1 MAKFYE
7 KLNDKHVAFIKAQKM
22 FFVATAPL
30 SDAGRVNLSP
40 KGYDSFRV
48 IGPNRVAY
56 ADLGGSGAETLAH
69 VRENGRITFMFCA
82 HEGAANIMRLYGRGE
97 VMQFNDPGFADEIV
111 KFPPGLERARDIIFA
126 DITQVQDSCGWGVPF
141 YEFKGERDLLTR
153 YIENRPVEEWHES
166 RLAKNAQSID
176 GLPGMIRPP
185 NAAKA
190 GE

>member
-1 MAKFYE
+1 MAKFYGA
-7 KLNDKHVAFIKAQKM
+7 LNDKHVAFIMAQKM

-82 HEGAANIMRLYGRGE
+82 YEGAPNIMRLYGRGS
-97 VMQFNDPGFADEIV
+97 VMQFNDPGFAKEIAL
-111 KFPPGLERARDIIFA
+111 FPPGHERARDIIFA
-126 DITQVQDSCGWGVPF
+126 DLTAVQDSCGWAVPF
-141 YEFKGERDLLTR
+141 MEYKGERDQLRR
-153 YIENRPVEEWHES
+153 YIDHMDVDAWHES
-166 RLAKNAQSID
+166 RLTKNATSID
-176 GLPGMIRPP
+176 GLPGLIRSD
-185 NAAKA
+185 NATKA
-190 GE
+190 AE

>member
-1 MAKFYE
+1 MAKFYDQ
-7 KLNDKHVAFIKAQKM
+7 LNDKHVAFIKAQKM

-82 HEGAANIMRLYGRGE
+82 YEGAANIMRLYGRGE
-97 VMQFNDPGFADEIV
+97 VMQFNDPGFAEEIA
-111 KFPPGLERARDIIFA
+111 KFSSGLERARDIIFA
-126 DITQVQDSCGWGVPF
+126 DIRQVQDSCGWGVPF
-141 YEFKGERDLLTR
+141 YEFKGERDQLTR

-166 RLAKNAQSID
+166 RLTKNALSID
-176 GLPGMIRPP
+176 GLPALQR
-185 NAAKA
+185 ARAVD
-190 GE
+190 

>member
-1 MAKFYE
+1 MAKFYDQ
-7 KLNDKHVAFIKAQKM
+7 LNDKHVAFIKAQKM

-82 HEGAANIMRLYGRGE
+82 YEGAANIMRLYGRGE
-97 VMQFNDPGFADEIV
+97 VMQFNDPGFAEEIA
-111 KFPPGLERARDIIFA
+111 KFSPGLERARDIIFA
-126 DITQVQDSCGWGVPF
+126 DIRQVQDSCGWGVPF
-141 YEFKGERDLLTR
+141 YEFKGERDQLTR

-166 RLAKNAQSID
+166 RLTKNALSID
-176 GLPGMIRPP
+176 GLPALQR
-185 NAAKA
+185 ARAVD
-190 GE
+190 